1 MSKNK
6 NVGYVHTLKTG
17 AWTSSGLDRY
27 KNNRGSNKNAKAGAL
42 LFGFLLVVGL
52 ESLLIYLALAI
63 LRNAEI
69 IDWSPSVLQIF
80 AFSVVSVLYRFFH
93 RATFHGALATREGKA
108 V

>member
-1 MSKNK
+1 MKAQGWS
-6 NVGYVHTLKTG
+6 G
-17 AWTSSGLDRY
+17 SGLDRY
-27 KNNRGSNKNAKAGAL
+27 KNNRGSNKNAKASAL

-80 AFSVVSVLYRFFH
+80 AFSIVSVLYRFFH
-93 RATFHGALATREGKA
+93 RATFHGALATREGKS